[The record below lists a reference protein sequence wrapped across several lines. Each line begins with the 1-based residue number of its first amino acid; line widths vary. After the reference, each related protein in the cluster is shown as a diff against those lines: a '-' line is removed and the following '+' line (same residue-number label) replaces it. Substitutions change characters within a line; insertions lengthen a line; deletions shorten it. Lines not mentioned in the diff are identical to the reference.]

1 MMSPRDQIREAMQRL
16 LSGTAQYTDGRLTRT
31 NLALE
36 AGVARATLYRHPD
49 LIAEWACRMT
59 KSEATQ
65 APASHEATIARL
77 TRQLDQERQLR
88 RQSERICDALALV
101 VADLYRQLQNRND
114 SSTNPVVQIN
124 PASRSSRRATDT

>member
-1 MMSPRDQIREAMQRL
+1 
-16 LSGTAQYTDGRLTRT
+16 
-31 NLALE
+31 
-36 AGVARATLYRHPD
+36 
-49 LIAEWACRMT
+49 MT

-114 SSTNPVVQIN
+114 GSTNPVVQIN